1 MKKNIFVRIA
11 LEKDLVWEVLLSGDP
26 GFKIG
31 GRNSS
36 RLCHSLSP
44 FKTFSCGGESSEKSV
59 SFHCFM

>member
-36 RLCHSLSP
+36 RLSLFEP
-44 FKTFSCGGESSEKSV
+44 FQNI
-59 SFHCFM
+59 FMWR